1 MKLED
6 IVKKTILEQIA
17 KMVDVQDLDEKQI
30 HEFITNS
37 LEEVTTDGIK
47 RVSYVLTDALREQ
60 IPDMVT
66 FERSQRKDFEQ
77 RLYERWKKALDLYDA
92 IVMLTMEFG
101 ESFVKQ
107 NAAQSEKDKDN
118 VFGALMSIH
127 LKACQTALAIGALLK
142 SGFARD
148 ALARQRTL
156 HEFACTAIF
165 IKKHAQETA
174 ERYWLHHTIESY
186 KAALQ
191 YEQHYQ
197 RLGYKPQDPAKFVA
211 LRSRRDDLI
220 ARFGITFNKSYGWA
234 AMALDRDRVTF
245 ADIEKDV
252 QLDHFR
258 PYYQMASD
266 GVHAN
271 SKGLFVDVGH
281 PYLDLV
287 DYRPAIF
294 AGASNAGLA
303 DPGQSAL
310 NSLNQCTTT
319 FFTLKND
326 LETMMKLQALHSFV
340 EEAYQ
345 AFIEVHREL
354 EVEEI
359 ERINSMQAQD

>member
-6 IVKKTILEQIA
+6 IVKKTISKQIA
-17 KMVDVQDLDEKQI
+17 KMIDVQNLDEKQI
-30 HEFITNS
+30 HEFIATS
-37 LEEVTTDGIK
+37 LKEVATDGIK
-47 RVSYVLTDALREQ
+47 RVSSALTDTLREQ
-60 IPDMVT
+60 IPDRVT
-66 FERSQRKDFEQ
+66 YERSQQEEFER
-77 RLYERWKKALDLYDA
+77 RLYERWKKPLDLYDA
-92 IVMLTMEFG
+92 IVNMTMEFG

-107 NAAQSEKDKDN
+107 YAAQAEKDKDN

-127 LKACQTALAIGALLK
+127 VKACQTALAIGALLK
-142 SGFARD
+142 NGFARD

-165 IKKHAQETA
+165 IKKHGQETA

-186 KAALQ
+186 KAAWQ

-197 RLGYKPQDPAKFVA
+197 KLGYEPQDPAKFAA
-211 LRSRRDDLI
+211 LRSRRDALI

-234 AMALDRDRVTF
+234 AQALDRNGVTF

-271 SKGLFVDVGH
+271 SKGLIVDVGH
-281 PYLDLV
+281 PYLDLAG
-287 DYRPAIF
+287 YRPTIF

-310 NSLNQCTTT
+310 NSLNQCTII
-319 FFTLKND
+319 FLTLKND

-340 EEAYQ
+340 GEAYQ
-345 AFIEVHREL
+345 AFIEIHREL

-359 ERINSMQAQD
+359 ERIKAMQSQD